1 MKIKNLLMSALML
14 LCGAQAFAQDAE
26 VVLYPADGTP
36 ADGQVIEGTNVSFKL
51 GNDGKWKAPQFINA
65 GTANAVLQ
73 GIGNYQGSRTVQFKI
88 LPLIGMI
95 A

>member
-36 ADGQVIEGTNVSFKL
+36 ADMGL
-51 GNDGKWKAPQFINA
+51 
-65 GTANAVLQ
+65 TADAVP
-73 GIGNYQGSRTVQFKI
+73 IY
-88 LPLIGMI
+88 
-95 A
+95 